1 MPGGNNTSTQAPVI
15 LIQCDWDEVIR
26 RANAAFWIAC
36 KYRGQ
41 TSFQGKIHSQG
52 LSNEGIPRLTAA
64 DGFTVCGISRN
75 TIQVKHD
82 SGNICIFV
90 APCRIFSGIHS
101 KSRTLEGHVGDVY
114 KCRFFPSG
122 IVILSGGAD
131 MQLKIWS
138 AETGQCPVTLRGHT
152 AAVTDMCIV
161 DRGRN
166 IISVS
171 KDGRA
176 KLWSCGE
183 ASCIATLVELPTTIN
198 SCSLGV
204 ANNKLQLAA
213 PEEPPS
219 EHEVGTENKILLLGC
234 EDGTVHCLAVR
245 SRQNLFSVPH
255 CSAVNC
261 VAILSVDYF
270 VVGCQDGQILLYS
283 FQHPSEPLHC
293 WFESN
298 SAGLCLLPF
307 KEDGFFI
314 GKADGTCIY
323 HHLPTRNS
331 NEKLRNIRV
340 QLTGPDC
347 DPVYDLSFDGT
358 YVYTA
363 SRDATVRKYDVL
375 KVLPHLE
382 SFV

>member
-1 MPGGNNTSTQAPVI
+1 MGLA
-15 LIQCDWDEVIR
+15 DW
-26 RANAAFWIAC
+26 
-36 KYRGQ
+36 Y
-41 TSFQGKIHSQG
+41 
-52 LSNEGIPRLTAA
+52 
-64 DGFTVCGISRN
+64 
-75 TIQVKHD
+75 
-82 SGNICIFV
+82 
-90 APCRIFSGIHS
+90 
-101 KSRTLEGHVGDVY
+101 
-114 KCRFFPSG
+114 
-122 IVILSGGAD
+122 
-131 MQLKIWS
+131 
-138 AETGQCPVTLRGHT
+138 
-152 AAVTDMCIV
+152 
-161 DRGRN
+161 
-166 IISVS
+166 ISVVFFA
-171 KDGRA
+171 G
-176 KLWSCGE
+176 
-183 ASCIATLVELPTTIN
+183 
-198 SCSLGV
+198 
-204 ANNKLQLAA
+204 
-213 PEEPPS
+213 

-382 SFV
+382 SFVWGTRSIWEEDISMNSSLLRLIYFGSFGLFIHSAIIYYIFLCVL